1 MTCCGCRQ
9 TCPMSANGLCLLCRE
24 DRRRPQQWR
33 RMRVC
38 ARERW
43 TEGENAVLLR
53 RYNLTERQAVDRS
66 LLALM
71 EMQKLFS
78 RELIFANGLDNPYMQ
93 EHARRTVAGYVL
105 AAQIRQGK
113 RKPVARAVAEPA
125 TRKKAA

>member
-1 MTCCGCRQ
+1 
-9 TCPMSANGLCLLCRE
+9 MSANGLCLLCRE
-24 DRRRPQQWR
+24 DRRRPQMWR
-33 RMRVC
+33 ALRSRAAM
-38 ARERW
+38 RW

-66 LLALM
+66 MVALM
-71 EMQKLFS
+71 QMEKLFS
-78 RELIFANGLDNPYMQ
+78 RPLIYQNGLDNPYMQ
-93 EHARRTVAGYVL
+93 EHARQTVAGYVL